1 MQRPYRPHP
10 LALHASAEAAFVE
23 GLDMEFC
30 GAVVFLLFLF
40 VIYLTCAVRPG
51 GFLMARAS

>member
-10 LALHASAEAAFVE
+10 LALPASAETASVE

-30 GAVVFLLFLF
+30 GAVVFLLFF
-40 VIYLTCAVRPG
+40 VRDLSYLC
-51 GFLMARAS
+51 LSARWYF